1 MSVFSI
7 WSLEENYFGR
17 EILVKEYD
25 KTEENTSVFKEFL
38 KDHYGILQGGF
49 ATLNRLE
56 IFLIKHKPSDFL
68 QRLTVSLQNFSLS
81 LSDFLRFYSL
91 LLLATKRSCLATY
104 KRALRNFFGNC
115 RFCFFNFHRPS

>member
-7 WSLEENYFGR
+7 ESLEENYFGR
-17 EILVKEYD
+17 EILVKKYD
-25 KTEENTSVFKEFL
+25 KTEENTSFFKEFL

-49 ATLNRLE
+49 VTINRLE

-81 LSDFLRFYSL
+81 L
-91 LLLATKRSCLATY
+91 
-104 KRALRNFFGNC
+104 
-115 RFCFFNFHRPS
+115 